1 MSAAPPRP
9 AAQRKAD
16 TLAKLAARDADVW
29 VSTASADGDAATPY
43 LVPLSLLWTNERI
56 VIALEASSRTAR
68 NIRRSNRARL
78 GMGPTR
84 DVVMIDVDIDG
95 VVAATDIDGSV
106 ADAYAEQAG
115 WDPRKETSGHVYITF
130 RPVRI
135 QAWRE
140 ANELAGRTLM
150 TDGRWTV

>member
-1 MSAAPPRP
+1 MSVAPPRP
-9 AAQRKAD
+9 AAQRKSD

-43 LVPLSLLWTNERI
+43 LVPLSLLWANERI

-68 NIRRSNRARL
+68 NIRRSNDARL

-84 DVVMIDVDIDG
+84 DVVMIDVDVES
-95 VVAATDIDGSV
+95 VVAATDIDSTV

-115 WDPRKETSGHVYITF
+115 WDPREQTSAHVYITF
-130 RPVRI
+130 RPIRI

-150 TDGRWTV
+150 ADSRWTV